1 MNIFGWKSTGRGLLR
16 PAKTRVQQ
24 DRLSGIRGYGVPSL
38 GDWPRNYEAQMREG
52 YLSNAIAQRAVR
64 LIAEGLASAPLTST
78 DAQALRLVQATSA
91 GQALIET
98 VATHLLLH
106 GNAYIEIL
114 SGMDGRPAELF
125 ALRPERMTIEADVR
139 GWPVAYVYKAGDFAS
154 RLPADSVIHIRSI
167 HPLDDH
173 YGLGCLGAASGAVA
187 THNAATRWNK
197 ALLDNAARPSGA
209 LVYEMGESG
218 TLSGEQYTRLKEE
231 LAASFQGAGNAGR
244 PMLLEGGLKWQAMA
258 LTPAEMDFAGLK
270 EAAAREI
277 SLAFGV
283 PPVLLGLPGD
293 ATYANYREANR
304 ALWNQSIIP
313 LARKMLAA
321 IGEGLAPYF
330 AGLQLDIDLDAIPAL
345 AEDRERLWAQVGA
358 ADFLTAEEKRAA
370 VGLGPVDPVPEI
382 SSETGVTEFKFNPWH
397 DTENGQFT
405 FDGQGQRFAGGGG
418 SFGGG
423 GASGSWSKPK
433 QKNPQVKPKPRQK
446 VSVAPLPLPIPR
458 RPAVVTSPKTEPKN
472 IRLTEPT
479 SSRPADVPKQVKPTG
494 TPPAKRSTGLLKV
507 AAAAAAATAAAAAR
521 AAAAGKIVSSIKV
534 NGYDFGTDI
543 SDRTALASGT
553 LRRVPDQPRS
563 RSVQKNAGKPDRQQ
577 DDHGGHFIA
586 REFGGPPIPQNHF
599 AQSGSFNKG
608 AYRRL
613 ELKLLKKLKQN
624 QKVEVEIRAT
634 YRGPSRRPDTIRVD
648 YYVDG
653 RHFFKI
659 FRNTPKGK

>member
-1 MNIFGWKSTGRGLLR
+1 MNIFGWKSAGRGYLR

-24 DRLSGIRGYGVPSL
+24 DRLPGICGYGQGSL
-38 GDWPRNYEAQMREG
+38 GEWPRHYEAQMREG

-64 LIAEGLASAPLTST
+64 LIAEGLASAPLTAS
-78 DAQALRLVQATSA
+78 DARALELVRATSA

-106 GNAYIEIL
+106 GNAYIEML

-125 ALRPERMTIEADVR
+125 ALRPERMTIEADAR
-139 GWPVAYVYKAGDFAS
+139 GWPAAFVYKAGDVAS

-187 THNAATRWNK
+187 THNAATKWNK

-218 TLSGEQYTRLKEE
+218 TLSGEQYARLKEE
-231 LAASFQGAGNAGR
+231 LAISFQGAGNAGR

-313 LARKMLAA
+313 LARKILDAMAQ
-321 IGEGLAPYF
+321 GLRPF
-330 AGLQLDIDLDAIPAL
+330 FDGLQLDIDLDAIPAL
-345 AEDRERLWAQVGA
+345 AEDRERLWAQVGG
-358 ADFLTAEEKRAA
+358 ADFLTIAEKRAA
-370 VGLGPVDPVPEI
+370 VGLGPVVQPAEM
-382 SSETGVTEFKFNPWH
+382 SNETGVTEFKFNPWH

-405 FDGQGQRFAGGGG
+405 FKGQGRSFAGGGG

-423 GASGSWSKPK
+423 GASGKWSKPK
-433 QKNPQVKPKPRQK
+433 AQKPQAKPAPRQRIT
-446 VSVAPLPLPIPR
+446 VASLPRPTPR
-458 RPAVVTSPKTEPKN
+458 RPAVVNSQKPKPKD
-472 IRLTEPT
+472 IRLPEPT
-479 SSRPADVPKQVKPTG
+479 SSRPVDTPKPVKPIG
-494 TPPAKRSTGLLKV
+494 APPAKPSTGLLEV
-507 AAAAAAATAAAAAR
+507 AAGAAAAMEAASR
-521 AAAAGKIVSSIKV
+521 SIVSSITV
-534 NGYDFGTDI
+534 NGYKFGADAI
-543 SDRTALASGT
+543 SRTAGAAGELK
-553 LRRVPDQPRS
+553 LNPNQRRS
-563 RSVQKNAGKPDRQQ
+563 RSAQQNAGKPDRQPS
-577 DDHGGHFIA
+577 DHGGHYIA
-586 REFGGPPIPQNHF
+586 REFGGPEIPENHF
-599 AQSGSFNKG
+599 AQDAGINRG
-608 AYRRL
+608 EYRKL
-613 ELKLLKKLKQN
+613 EILWKKALKRK
-624 QKVEVEIRAT
+624 QKVDVKIVPNYTGNSMRPHSLEVK
-634 YRGPSRRPDTIRVD
+634 YTIN
-648 YYVDG
+648 G
-653 RHFFKI
+653 KT
-659 FRNTPKGK
+659 FRKPISNIKGEK